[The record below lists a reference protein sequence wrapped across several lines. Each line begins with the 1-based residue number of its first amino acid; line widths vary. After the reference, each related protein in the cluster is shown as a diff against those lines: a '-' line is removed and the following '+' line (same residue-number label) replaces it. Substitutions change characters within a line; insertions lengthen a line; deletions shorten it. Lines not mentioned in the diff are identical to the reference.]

1 MASRG
6 QSFNQ
11 SGSVALGPVEV
22 SQSIIAACNGAQGY
36 TVTTAGTG
44 SIVMTR
50 RYTPTWAILLAVIGL
65 LFFLLGLL
73 FLLAK
78 NYETLTITLSPNAD
92 GGTNV
97 FISGTA
103 SDEMQRRLTSVLSG
117 MTSLA
122 AKTSDAA
129 TGGASKVASVPDV
142 DRFEQIAKFA
152 ELRDAGTLTEEEFQA
167 EKTRILNS

>member
-1 MASRG
+1 MASKG

-11 SGSVALGPVEV
+11 SGSVALSPIEV

-50 RYTPTWAILLAVIGL
+50 RYTPTWAIFLAVVGL

-73 FLLAK
+73 FLLVK
-78 NYETLTITLSPNAD
+78 NYETVTITLSPD
-92 GGTNV
+92 SGGGTNV

-122 AKTSDAA
+122 ATNSS
-129 TGGASKVASVPDV
+129 TGAEVPPKSSGVPSVE
-142 DRFEQIAKFA
+142 RFEQIAKFA
-152 ELRDAGTLTEEEFQA
+152 ELRDAGTLSEEEFQA
-167 EKTRILNS
+167 EKARILNS